1 MRSLKQKMLV
11 LFGTLTLVILV
22 GVMFASFYTASD
34 QMEEMYLD
42 QALNETLNASEIF
55 LEDKFGGFET
65 SQGELKGVMGQDND
79 AITSTLDLLS
89 FQLDRVFTLFN
100 YQNDTFTRQS
110 TSITDEDG
118 QRLTGTALNNDN
130 IEAELLNKESY
141 LGEDTIAGTAYYT
154 AYRPVLNRDGEII
167 GALFTGAPKSE
178 IDQLIG
184 TYLNH
189 MRPVFLTVG
198 VIAIVVMLLVVF
210 ILSQSLVGPLTQLK
224 TLATRIGEKDLT
236 VEVPEK
242 YTNRRDEI
250 GAIASALMDTTTSLK
265 TIMQSIQ
272 NSAAKVNESASVVTM
287 NTTQTA
293 QASADVAH
301 AMNEVADGAQSQAHA
316 IESGSE
322 KGQLLGEKINHN
334 ADVIRALTESNQVVD
349 TAVTDGLKEI
359 NALVSLSKSSEKET
373 QAIAEKIK
381 HTNSSAAEISKA
393 SQVIA
398 SIAEQTNLLALN
410 AAIESARAGEAGK
423 GFAVVADEIRKLAE
437 ESTASTAEIDQIVA
451 NLQGSTSDA
460 VEKMADV
467 LADYHK
473 QSEKINQNKLQY
485 EAINQAINASK
496 EQIESLTVSG
506 EDMRLYKDDIIEVLE
521 NLSAIAEENASSTEE
536 VSASMEEQSAS
547 LDEIKS
553 LGESLLHLADQLD
566 QEVKQF
572 KLQA

>member
-1 MRSLKQKMLV
+1 MV
-11 LFGTLTLVILV
+11 
-22 GVMFASFYTASD
+22 
-34 QMEEMYLD
+34 
-42 QALNETLNASEIF
+42 
-55 LEDKFGGFET
+55 
-65 SQGELKGVMGQDND
+65 
-79 AITSTLDLLS
+79 
-89 FQLDRVFTLFN
+89 
-100 YQNDTFTRQS
+100 
-110 TSITDEDG
+110 
-118 QRLTGTALNNDN
+118 
-130 IEAELLNKESY
+130 
-141 LGEDTIAGTAYYT
+141 AGTAYYT
-154 AYRPVLNRDGEII
+154 AYRPVFNRDGDII
-167 GALFTGAPKSE
+167 GALFTGAPKAE
-178 IDQLIG
+178 IDGLIE
-184 TYLNH
+184 TYLSQ

-198 VIAIVVMLLVVF
+198 LIAITIMLVVVYV
-210 ILSQSLVGPLTQLK
+210 LSQSLVGPLKQLK
-224 TLATRIGEKDLT
+224 TLAARLGEKDLT
-236 VEVPEK
+236 VDVPVK
-242 YTNRRDEI
+242 YTKRRDEI
-250 GAIASALMDTTTSLK
+250 GAIASTLMETTTALK

-272 NSAAKVNESASVVTM
+272 TSAAQVNESASVVTM

-293 QASADVAH
+293 QASDDVAH

-334 ADVIRALTESNQVVD
+334 ADVIKALTESNEAVN

-373 QAIAEKIK
+373 QAIAEKIE
-381 HTNSSAAEISKA
+381 HTNSSAEEISKA

-467 LADYHK
+467 LANYHK
-473 QSEKINQNKLQY
+473 QSEKNNQNKAQY
-485 EAINQAINASK
+485 DAINQAINASK
-496 EQIESLTVSG
+496 QQIESLTVSG
-506 EDMRLYKDDIIEVLE
+506 EDMRVYKDEILEVLE

-553 LGESLLHLADQLD
+553 LGEPLLTLADGLD

-572 KLQA
+572 KL

>member
-1 MRSLKQKMLV
+1 MRSLKQKMLL

-22 GVMFASFYTASD
+22 GVMVVSYYTASNE
-34 QMEEMYLD
+34 MEEMYLD
-42 QALNETLNASEIF
+42 QALNETLNASELF
-55 LEDKFGGFET
+55 LNDKFGGFEI

-79 AITSTLDLLS
+79 VITSTLDLLS
-89 FQLDRVFTLFN
+89 FQLDRVFTLFD

-118 QRLTGTALNNDN
+118 QRLTGTTLDN
-130 IEAELLNKESY
+130 ETVTATLLNEESY
-141 LGEDTIAGTAYYT
+141 LGESMVAGTAYYT
-154 AYRPVLNRDGEII
+154 AYRPVFNRDGDII
-167 GALFTGAPKSE
+167 GALFTGAPKAE
-178 IDQLIG
+178 IDGLIG
-184 TYLNH
+184 TYLSQ

-198 VIAIVVMLLVVF
+198 LIAITIMLVVVYV
-210 ILSQSLVGPLTQLK
+210 LSQSLVGPLKQLK
-224 TLATRIGEKDLT
+224 TLAARLGEKDLT
-236 VEVPEK
+236 VDVPEK
-242 YTNRRDEI
+242 YTKRRDEI
-250 GAIASALMDTTTSLK
+250 GAIASALMDTTTALK

-272 NSAAKVNESASVVTM
+272 ASAAQVNESASVVTM

-293 QASADVAH
+293 QASDDVAH

-334 ADVIRALTESNQVVD
+334 ADVMKALTESNEAVN
-349 TAVTDGLKEI
+349 TAVADGLKEI

-373 QAIAEKIK
+373 QAIAEKIE
-381 HTNSSAAEISKA
+381 HTNSSAEEISKA

-460 VEKMADV
+460 VEKMGDV
-467 LADYHK
+467 LRNYHE
-473 QSEKINQNKLQY
+473 QSEKINQNKAQY
-485 EAINQAINASK
+485 DAINQAINASK
-496 EQIESLTVSG
+496 QQIESLTVSG
-506 EDMRLYKDDIIEVLE
+506 EDMRVYKDEILEVLE

-553 LGESLLHLADQLD
+553 LGESLLTLADGLD
-566 QEVKQF
+566 HEVKQF
-572 KLQA
+572 KL